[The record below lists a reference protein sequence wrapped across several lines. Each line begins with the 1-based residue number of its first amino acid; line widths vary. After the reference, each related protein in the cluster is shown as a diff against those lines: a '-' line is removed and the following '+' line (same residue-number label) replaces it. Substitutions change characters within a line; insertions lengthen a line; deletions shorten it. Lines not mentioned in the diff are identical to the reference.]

1 MDILGIGPLELVFIL
16 IIALIVLGP
25 KDMVKAG
32 KTIGRT
38 LRTIISSDTWR
49 VVQDASREIRNL
61 PNRMMRE
68 AALDDLQKQLPN
80 QSSIRNE
87 LGLDELDKSLKGN
100 LSSTPGRT
108 PSSATGGDLSS
119 WTTPPPTIGKLEHM
133 QAADSQPAPPSEGVG
148 SWSEPYTSRS
158 AASDGPVEAE
168 NPADIMLPPNQEQ
181 AAAEGS
187 VQAEETLAVHQA
199 QEAGTQ
205 VPTEEPSPE
214 DKQLGSN

>member
-61 PNRMMRE
+61 PTRMMRE
-68 AALDDLQKQLPN
+68 ASLDDLQKQLPN
-80 QSSIRNE
+80 QSSIRSQ
-87 LGLDELDKSLKGN
+87 LGLDELEKSLKSDM
-100 LSSTPGRT
+100 SSTPGRT
-108 PSSATGGDLSS
+108 PSGGTGSDLSS
-119 WTTPPPTIGKLEHM
+119 WTTPPPTIGKPEHM
-133 QAADSQPAPPSEGVG
+133 QAADSQSEPPSGGVG

-158 AASDGPVEAE
+158 AASDEPVEAE
-168 NPADIMLPPNQEQ
+168 APVDIMLPPDQEQ
-181 AAAEGS
+181 TAAEGS
-187 VQAEETLAVHQA
+187 VQAEETPAADQA
-199 QEAGTQ
+199 QESGTQ
-205 VPTEEPSPE
+205 APAEEPSPE
-214 DKQLGSN
+214 DT

>member
-80 QSSIRNE
+80 QSTILSQ
-87 LGLDELDKSLKGN
+87 LGLDELDKSLKGD
-100 LSSTPGRT
+100 LGSTPGRT
-108 PSSATGGDLSS
+108 PSSGTGGDLSS
-119 WTTPPPTIGKLEHM
+119 WTTPPPTIGKPEHM
-133 QAADSQPAPPSEGVG
+133 QAANSQPEPPSGGVG
-148 SWSEPYTSRS
+148 SWSEPYTST
-158 AASDGPVEAE
+158 SDQTVEAE
-168 NPADIMLPPNQEQ
+168 APAEIMLPPDQEQ
-181 AAAEGS
+181 PTAEGS
-187 VQAEETLAVHQA
+187 VQAEETPAAGPAQESGTQA
-199 QEAGTQ
+199 QA
-205 VPTEEPSPE
+205 EEPSPE
-214 DKQLGSN
+214 DTQPGSN

>member
-80 QSSIRNE
+80 QSTILSQ
-87 LGLDELDKSLKGN
+87 LGLDELDKSLKGD
-100 LSSTPGRT
+100 LGSTPGRT
-108 PSSATGGDLSS
+108 PSSGTGEDLSS
-119 WTTPPPTIGKLEHM
+119 WTTPPPTIGKPEHI
-133 QAADSQPAPPSEGVG
+133 QDTDSQAEPPSEGVG
-148 SWSEPYTSRS
+148 SWSEPYSPRS
-158 AASDGPVEAE
+158 AASEGLVEA
-168 NPADIMLPPNQEQ
+168 PADIMLPPDQEQ
-181 AAAEGS
+181 PAAEGS
-187 VQAEETLAVHQA
+187 VQADETPAAEQP
-199 QEAGTQ
+199 QESGTQ
-205 VPTEEPSPE
+205 ALAEKPSPE
-214 DKQLGSN
+214 DTQPGSN